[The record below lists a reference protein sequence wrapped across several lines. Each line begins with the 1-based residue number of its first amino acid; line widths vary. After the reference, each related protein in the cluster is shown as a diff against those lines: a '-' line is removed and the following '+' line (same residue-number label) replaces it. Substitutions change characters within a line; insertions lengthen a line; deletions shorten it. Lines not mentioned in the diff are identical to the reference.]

1 MKDAKDRKENGKLQ
15 EAIELLNEAIEIRLK
30 LFDGKP
36 ESSRVL
42 MTLYCD
48 MAFCH
53 ENLENSENYIEAIE
67 FNEKALIEYKKCGVF
82 LEGLRKMPKIY
93 ESLTKCYMMSDY
105 YHESIYCGK
114 EAKDICKSNYELIA
128 VEFCMGWSYFNL
140 HQYDKAFN
148 RSSLAINLNC
158 S

>member
-1 MKDAKDRKENGKLQ
+1 MKEAKEHQDNGKLQ
-15 EAIELLNEAIEIRLK
+15 EAIKLLEEAIKIRMK

-42 MTLYCD
+42 MKLYCD

-53 ENLENSENYIEAIE
+53 EKLETSENYIVAIE
-67 FNEKALIEYKKCGVF
+67 FNEKALIEYKKCGAF
-82 LEGLRKMPKIY
+82 LEGVRKMPKIY
-93 ESLTKCYMMSDY
+93 ESLTKCYMMTDY

-114 EAKDICKSNYELIA
+114 EAKQLCKDQKELIA
-128 VEFCMGWSYFNL
+128 VEFCMAWSYFNL

-148 RSSLAINLNC
+148 RSH
-158 S
+158 